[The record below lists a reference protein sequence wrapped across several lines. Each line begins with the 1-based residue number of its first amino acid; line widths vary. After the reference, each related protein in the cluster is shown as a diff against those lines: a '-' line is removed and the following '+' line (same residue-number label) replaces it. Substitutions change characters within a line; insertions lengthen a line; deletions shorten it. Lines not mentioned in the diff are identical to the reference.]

1 MEKGSHTL
9 NHSELTKQAILSAYQ
24 SRHATKDFD
33 PDKKISDEDFSFILE
48 TGRLSPSSYGFEPWK
63 FVVVQ
68 NQELRTKLAQY
79 ATGAR
84 RQLPT
89 ASHFVVILARLP
101 HDMKANSDYIQN
113 MMNNIQ
119 QLSPEIRDMK
129 QATYDAFLK
138 TNFAIE
144 DDPKVMFE
152 WACRQTYI
160 ALGNMLTAAA
170 MIGIDSCPIEGF
182 NRKAVN
188 ELLITEGVLD
198 PEHYAVSVMAA
209 FGYRANEPQTKTRQ
223 ITEQVV
229 TWIK

>member
-1 MEKGSHTL
+1 MNYIEAKK
-9 NHSELTKQAILSAYQ
+9 EQILSAFQ
-24 SRHATKDFD
+24 FRHATKDFD
-33 PDKKISDEDFSFILE
+33 PDKKISDDDFKFILE

-68 NQELRTKLAQY
+68 NKELRTKLAEP

-89 ASHFVVILARLP
+89 ASHFIVILARLP
-101 HDMKANSDYIQN
+101 HDMKADSEYIQY
-113 MMNNIQ
+113 MMNEIQ
-119 QLSPEIRDMK
+119 QLPPEILKMK

-144 DDPKVMFE
+144 DDPRVMFE

-182 NRKAVN
+182 NRKKVN
-188 ELLITEGVLD
+188 ELLIQEGIMD
-198 PEHYAVSVMAA
+198 PEHYSVSCMAA
-209 FGYRANEPQTKTRQ
+209 FGYRANEPHAKTRQ
-223 ITEQVV
+223 SAEQMI
-229 TWIK
+229 TWIN